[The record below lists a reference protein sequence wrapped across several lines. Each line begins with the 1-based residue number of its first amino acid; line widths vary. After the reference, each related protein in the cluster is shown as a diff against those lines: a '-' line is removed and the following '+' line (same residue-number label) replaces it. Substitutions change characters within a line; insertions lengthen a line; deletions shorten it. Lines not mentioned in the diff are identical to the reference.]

1 MKILILNGPNL
12 NRLGTRKPEVY
23 GSKSMAQILL
33 DIQRRWP
40 EVHFVYQQSNHE
52 GDLIDWIQSINDG
65 MLRTDVLND
74 EPAALNDVQGDVL
87 NDEPAALN
95 DVQGNV
101 LNDEPTAL
109 NDVQGNVLNDEP
121 AALNDVQGNV
131 LNDEPTALND
141 VLGIVLNAGGYSHTS
156 VALRDAVEE
165 AGEAGVPVVEVH
177 ISDIRQ
183 REAFRRTSLLT
194 EVCAHSI
201 IGHGV
206 DGYFEAIEWLLNN
219 VRELKC

>member
-1 MKILILNGPNL
+1 MQTILILNGPNL
-12 NRLGTRKPEVY
+12 NRLGTRKPEMY

-65 MLRTDVLND
+65 MLRTD
-74 EPAALNDVQGDVL
+74 
-87 NDEPAALN
+87 
-95 DVQGNV
+95 
-101 LNDEPTAL
+101 
-109 NDVQGNVLNDEP
+109 
-121 AALNDVQGNV
+121 V

-201 IGHGV
+201 IGHGT
-206 DGYFEAIEWLLNN
+206 DGYLEAIEWI
-219 VRELKC
+219 LKEETRA